1 MDPQTVGRTVSSEP
15 NPKVSRDRLII
26 IGRVARAFGIRGQ
39 IRISPFTE
47 SFEAFGRSAVLVFD
61 ESAYNV
67 RSVSIHKGT
76 VLAALEGVDT
86 RDKAEKLTGCL
97 VKTAEQNLPP
107 KEQDEYYWFEL
118 IGMKVSTV
126 DGRYLGEI
134 TQITPTGANDVLHVE
149 GTLGEVLLPMIDAV
163 VIEVDVEKHEMT
175 VDPLEGLIPDA

>member
-1 MDPQTVGRTVSSEP
+1 MSAPDPRM
-15 NPKVSRDRLII
+15 SRDRLIV
-26 IGRVARAFGIRGQ
+26 IGKVARAFGIRGQ

-47 SFEAFGRSAVLVFD
+47 SFEPFGRSAILIFD

-67 RSVSIHKGT
+67 QSIGIHKKS

-86 RDKAEKLTGCL
+86 REKAEKLVGSL
-97 VKTAEQNLPP
+97 VKTCEQNLPP
-107 KEQDEYYWFEL
+107 KEEDEYYWFEL

-126 DGRYLGEI
+126 NGRYLGEI

-149 GTLGEVLLPMIDAV
+149 GAFGEILLPMIDAV
-163 VIEVDVEKHEMT
+163 VIEVDLQNHEMT